1 MRIWSFIWMASPV
14 WLLVFKDVKRK
25 SQALP
30 TEGGRSG
37 AEKCRKYG
45 KLHWHKV
52 SLSVYDQRQD
62 GQAIDELSVVGSSSC
77 RSISS

>member
-1 MRIWSFIWMASPV
+1 MDGVS
-14 WLLVFKDVKRK
+14 LYQLVFKDVKRK
-25 SQALP
+25 SRALP

-37 AEKCRKYG
+37 AEKCPKYG

-62 GQAIDELSVVGSSSC
+62 GQAIDELSVVGS
-77 RSISS
+77 